1 MFNTLKKLF
10 QNRITL
16 KVNKKRDLNLS
27 KLGQFNRQ
35 QIVSLTNLGAI
46 GRCLK
51 KTLFLKLNLK
61 ILENLIIFTL
71 PKTNYKLTI
80 LILHSLLFLQKQSSC
95 TKEK

>member
-1 MFNTLKKLF
+1 MFNTFKKLF

-16 KVNKKRDLNLS
+16 KVNKKRDLILS
-27 KLGQFNRQ
+27 KLGQFNGE

-51 KTLFLKLNLK
+51 KTVFLKLNLK
-61 ILENLIIFTL
+61 ILKNLIIFTL

-80 LILHSLLFLQKQSSC
+80 SILHSLFLRKQSSC